1 MKTFINSLAS
11 VVIVYMLCETFLQY
25 AEMITNTGNKKKT
38 RVKAQT
44 E

>member
-25 AEMITNTGNKKKT
+25 AEMINNNNKKKT
-38 RVKAQT
+38 RSKPQT